1 MSNRIVSMGSSLVL
15 LFAVA
20 VIAACGDTGKP
31 STNSAGRG
39 NELSEANGGGDV
51 LRARED
57 PVRNRLWVLTLNEV
71 RVYNTAAT
79 GKRLIRTIALPAW
92 SVVGFHNVCMPDLVL
107 DRSGSAFIASN
118 AQPRLIRIDGD
129 RFALEDY
136 TIGFREREGMD
147 IGFGA
152 LAFAADGTL
161 LARTTPGG
169 MLWKID
175 VAHASASKTDFVKKL
190 PADPCVITTQPMTT
204 QLLNDFERG

>member
-15 LFAVA
+15 LFAIA
-20 VIAACGDTGKP
+20 VTAACGDSGKS
-31 STNSAGRG
+31 STNFAGRA
-39 NELSEANGGGDV
+39 NDLSEANGGHDV
-51 LRARED
+51 LRVRED
-57 PVRNRLWVLTLNEV
+57 PVRNRLWVLALNEV
-71 RVYNTAAT
+71 RVYNTAVT

-92 SVVGFHNVCMPDLVL
+92 SVLGFRNVCMPDLIL

-118 AQPRLIRIDGD
+118 AQARLMRIDGD

-136 TIGFREREGMD
+136 AISFREREGMD
-147 IGFGA
+147 LGFGA
-152 LAFAADGTL
+152 LAFTADGTL
-161 LARTTPGG
+161 FGRTTPGG

-204 QLLNDFERG
+204 QLLNDFRRG